1 MIKILVID
9 DTLKNITFIDNP
21 FLLSKVDTLKHNEI
35 SADSIILIFKQN
47 RIEKINALQ
56 NCETVYFIR
65 DKNDSIKNVNLSN
78 SENTFIELVD
88 GKIDNLKLD
97 KAIKS
102 EIIPL
107 NIYSKSN
114 REIWIDKHQIINKI
128 DSTGK
133 LNNY

>member
-1 MIKILVID
+1 M
-9 DTLKNITFIDNP
+9 
-21 FLLSKVDTLKHNEI
+21 
-35 SADSIILIFKQN
+35 IFKQN